1 MKNWK
6 YKNSSIFEI
15 NNKKINNSNKDNKKS
30 IKNENENY
38 NYSEINSTI
47 KSKENMSK
55 FPINDIFI
63 TSNIEEYNNLYMNK
77 NNIMALIEKNLSKVE
92 IIKKIIKKIIRKI
105 IILAL
110 VMKIITIMEKKIKK

>member
-1 MKNWK
+1 
-6 YKNSSIFEI
+6 
-15 NNKKINNSNKDNKKS
+15 
-30 IKNENENY
+30 
-38 NYSEINSTI
+38 
-47 KSKENMSK
+47 MSK